1 MVGHA
6 RGDGLPLNDQGVI
19 LCCRFNSPEES
30 RQFFYE
36 EKLSRNNPTR
46 RRPRIFY
53 GWRMVTLGGFLTSL
67 NKTAVVKGFPVFII
81 PVGETFGAGQATVS
95 FVFALA
101 NSAGGP
107 TGPMAGWLIDRYGPR
122 AAVLLGAIMG
132 GIGFLMLGHSPNIWA
147 FALVYLG
154 LVTLGSN
161 VGFSYAMSAL
171 VNNWFYRRKALA
183 MSSFQAIDSG
193 LPAILVPVLG
203 FAISVWGWQST
214 STAIGIIL
222 LLVIPPLA
230 LWIKNTPESMGLSMD
245 GDRGFEE
252 PEAPSTQRITRTDR
266 DSPTDY
272 TVRGALRSPSYW
284 MLLFATSL
292 RLGAKGGVIVLI
304 IPILVSQGT
313 DLQGASYLYGLLL
326 LVTMPL
332 YLMIGWLADRFPK
345 NLVLAAAVTSGTMSY
360 ALIAS
365 PLEGLGVIMGF
376 VFLFGIADA
385 CAPTNWAFLGE
396 QFGRKSFGQLRGFV
410 QLAQFPGALAAP
422 VFAGW
427 WADHHSGSYSFPIWI
442 FTMVMGLSAL
452 IFAVM
457 RKPSPTSVTEASGL
471 GVADYVGLNE
481 KN

>member
-1 MVGHA
+1 MS
-6 RGDGLPLNDQGVI
+6 PN
-19 LCCRFNSPEES
+19 NS
-30 RQFFYE
+30 
-36 EKLSRNNPTR
+36 TR
-46 RRPRIFY
+46 RRSGIFY

-81 PVGETFGAGQATVS
+81 PVGETFGAGQAMVS

-101 NSAGGP
+101 SSAGGP
-107 TGPMAGWLIDRYGPR
+107 AGPMAGWLIDRYGPR
-122 AAVLLGAIMG
+122 AAVLLGSIMG
-132 GIGFLMLGHSPNIWA
+132 GVGFLILGHSPNIWA

-222 LLVIPPLA
+222 LVVIPPLA

-245 GDRGFEE
+245 GDRGFEQ
-252 PEAPSTQRITRTDR
+252 PEAPYPRTDP
-266 DSPTDY
+266 DPPTDY
-272 TVRGALRSPSYW
+272 SVRVALRSPRYW
-284 MLLFATSL
+284 MLLIATSL

-304 IPILVSQGT
+304 IPILVSKGT
-313 DLQGASYLYGLLL
+313 DVHGASYLYGFLLF
-326 LVTMPL
+326 VTMPL
-332 YLMIGWLADRFPK
+332 YLVTGWLADRFPK
-345 NLVLAAAVTSGTMSY
+345 NLVLAAAVTSGTVSY

-365 PLEGLGVIMGF
+365 PLEGLGVIICF

-396 QFGRKSFGQLRGFV
+396 QVGRKSFGQLRGFV

-427 WADHHSGSYSFPIWI
+427 WADHHSGSYSFPILI

-457 RKPSPTSVTEASGL
+457 RKPSPSSVTEAPGL
-471 GVADYVGLNE
+471 GVGDGVGLNE